1 MASEGGAPGARG
13 VDLGPMVIVALR
25 HAYAAVTMLE
35 SRRRQA
41 RTTAERRECNEA
53 IGRWETT
60 IAFLKE
66 KQR

>member
-1 MASEGGAPGARG
+1 
-13 VDLGPMVIVALR
+13 MVIVALR

-53 IGRWETT
+53 IQRWETT

-66 KQR
+66 RKQR